1 MRKGYTGNQTITV
14 LSNQGEKG
22 SEYTLS
28 LPNTGYKA
36 GVKLTEIFTCNNITV
51 DDSGIVHVPMAFGRP
66 KVLYPTALLRGSM
79 VGC

>member
-28 LPNTGYKA
+28 LPDTGFTA
-36 GVKLTEIFTCNNITV
+36 GMKLTEIFTCKNITV
-51 DDSGIVHVPMAFGRP
+51 DSSGIVSVPMAFGLPR
-66 KVLYPTALLRGSM
+66 VLYPTALLKGSM